1 MQCSL
6 ENRICALNQISSR
19 KLVDI
24 LDKIPGQKDFIIDSN
39 LIKPL
44 EKFIGVSK
52 LRSHGV
58 DKIYKF
64 DKPGIPIT
72 SSQRVYMIRSDLIT
86 AKHVSDQINSELQQA
101 PEKQTNNHIIIV
113 PRKLIAIM
121 DLFEEEGVYGHI
133 KTYQFQWA
141 PLQLDTKLIID
152 ELPTIYRSLFLDG
165 NNSLLPSVAKSIWT
179 LIMLFGVP
187 LVTVYHGKF
196 SQQIEKIIGIYLEK
210 LGKPHKIDSDISCL
224 YVVDRDV
231 DYTSV
236 LLTPGTYT
244 CLLDQVCGF
253 SCGVCNF
260 TITDKNTEQN
270 YTLNLSDTDEIFVQ
284 VRNRYFSDVFPY
296 LSSKAKVL
304 RDSFAQSQTTI
315 DKMQKFVSQE
325 LRNVTVMKKCLAG
338 HIAACEKIMGDMSD
352 RFEDLQFNEQNMLVG
367 RNRRESLAFIEDC
380 IAMDSGGYLNC
391 LQLLSLLSITSDG
404 LTLDEIAAIKNQFL
418 HAYGYQ
424 HLSSIHN
431 LFTVGLLSEQTSYL
445 TSSAPAGKIANK
457 VVQAV
462 TLPTRRSS
470 FNAQSQKLKLLP
482 NMAENYDP
490 KNPKDMS
497 YIFSGA
503 YIPLVCQIISNLVR
517 KEVALEEIAKLLP
530 NLLIK
535 YSTDCKE
542 IVRQTYLIYF
552 VGGVSFA
559 ELTAFQ
565 MLEKLTGC
573 QIVVAGTSMV
583 NGNTLIKSVL

>member
-39 LIKPL
+39 IIKPL

-72 SSQRVYMIRSDLIT
+72 NSQRVYMIRSDLIT
-86 AKHVSDQINSELQQA
+86 AKHVSDQINSEINQS
-101 PEKQTNNHIIIV
+101 PEKSSNNHIIIV
-113 PRKLIAIM
+113 PRKLTAIL
-121 DLFEEEGVYGHI
+121 DLFEEEGVFGHMT
-133 KTYQFQWA
+133 TYQFQWA
-141 PLQLDTKLIID
+141 PLQLDSKLIID
-152 ELPTIYRSLFLDG
+152 ELPNVYRSLFLEG
-165 NNSLLPSVAKSIWT
+165 NNALLPSVAKSIWT
-179 LIMLFGVP
+179 LIMLFGIP
-187 LVTVYHGKF
+187 TVTVYHGKF
-196 SQQIEKIIGIYLEK
+196 AQQIEKLLGIYLEK
-210 LGKPHKIDSDISCL
+210 LGRPHKVDSDISCFYL
-224 YVVDRDV
+224 VDRDV
-231 DYTSV
+231 DYTCA

-244 CLLDQVCGF
+244 CLLDEVCGF
-253 SCGVCNF
+253 TCGVSNF
-260 TITDKNTEQN
+260 TVSDQN

-304 RDSFAQSQTTI
+304 RDSFALSQSTTTL
-315 DKMQKFVSQE
+315 DQMQRFVSQE
-325 LRNVTVMKKCLAG
+325 LRSVTVMKKCLAG
-338 HIAACEKIMGDMSD
+338 HIAACEKIMLDMSD
-352 RFEDLQFNEQNMLVG
+352 RFEDLQVNEQNMLMG
-367 RNRRESLAFIEDC
+367 RNRRDSVSFIEDC
-380 IAMDSGGYLNC
+380 IAMDSGGLLGC
-391 LQLLSLLSITSDG
+391 LRLLSLLSTTSDG
-404 LTLDEIAAIKNQFL
+404 LTADEIASFKNQLL
-418 HAYGYQ
+418 HAYGYK

-431 LFTVGLLSEQTSYL
+431 LFTAGLITEQV

-482 NMAENYDP
+482 ETCHDP

-497 YIFSGA
+497 YIFGGA
-503 YIPLVCQIISNLVR
+503 YIPLICQIISNLVR
-517 KEVALEEIAKLLP
+517 KEVSLEEITKLVP
-530 NLLIK
+530 NLVTK

-542 IVRQTYLIYF
+542 IIRQTYLIYF
-552 VGGVSFA
+552 IGGVTFA
-559 ELTAFQ
+559 EVTAFQ

-573 QIVVAGTSMV
+573 QIVVAGTSIV
-583 NGNTLIKSVL
+583 NGSTLIKSVL